1 VTGGALDGHEAGSA
15 RRDVELSLRLAGD
28 IDPPRSDA
36 PDGCVC
42 GAVRM
47 LTRLVTRP
55 LERML
60 AGHGLTLTEFQL
72 MVKLHAGPASA
83 IELARRLRLDPAP
96 VGRSLNR
103 MRERG
108 LAVRRSSYRFAR
120 WWLTDSATTHL
131 EVLDPLWKDVNA
143 EIRGALGG
151 DLASQIIRYVDAEP
165 GPRPREHRGWTDD

>member
-1 VTGGALDGHEAGSA
+1 M
-15 RRDVELSLRLAGD
+15 ELSLRLAGD

-42 GAVRM
+42 AAVRM
-47 LTRLVTRP
+47 LARLVTRP

-103 MRERG
+103 MQERG
-108 LAVRRSSYRFAR
+108 VAVRRSSHRFAR
-120 WWLTDSATTHL
+120 WLLTDEGRIHL
-131 EVLDPLWKDVNA
+131 EVLDPFWKEVNA
-143 EIRGALGG
+143 EIREALGRE
-151 DLASQIIRYVDAEP
+151 LASQIVRYVDTEP